1 MQGPLITVTDTAKLH
16 VEKLRADG
24 GYSAEHALRVSVD
37 GGGCSGLVYKL
48 DFEENAQTGD
58 QVFEDNGVR
67 LMVNIKSLLYLVGTE
82 LDFTGGLKGEGFH
95 FKNPNASRTCAC
107 GESFSV

>member
-1 MQGPLITVTDTAKLH
+1 MQTSFIIVTDNAKRH
-16 VEKLRADG
+16 IEKLRQDG
-24 GYSAEHALRVSVD
+24 GFSKEHSLRVSVD

-48 DFEENAQTGD
+48 DFDNMAQPGD
-58 QVFEDNGVR
+58 QVFEDNEVR
-67 LMVNIKSLLYLVGTE
+67 LMVNMKSLLYLAGTE